1 MMKNMERQENIYG
14 DPDFILL
21 HDENTYQ
28 VRNSPDNYFFDTFV
42 NLLFSFT
49 LDNAIDTCQTFNDT
63 SAAFAHALYIVD
75 TARDERNVTSR
86 SV

>member
-28 VRNSPDNYFFDTFV
+28 VRNIPDNYILTH
-42 NLLFSFT
+42 L
-49 LDNAIDTCQTFNDT
+49 
-63 SAAFAHALYIVD
+63 
-75 TARDERNVTSR
+75 
-86 SV
+86 